1 MSATT
6 DNLAEK
12 TLAPPTDRPTW
23 ELYSACVHCG
33 LCLPFCPTYRVLG
46 QEADSPR
53 GRIYQALL
61 VDEGRLAVGDTYV
74 THIDRC
80 LGCRACESACPS
92 GVQYGKIVE
101 RARAQIEQQYRR
113 PWLARRLRSWF
124 YTHVLRDLGA
134 LARLA
139 KLVRFYQH
147 SGLERLARA
156 SGLLKLFGLQEIAA
170 LAPRIDEQFF
180 FEEFGMVF
188 PAVGERRGRVALLG
202 GCIASV
208 AFTDLNRAT
217 LRVLAENGIEVHVP
231 AHQGCCGALHA
242 HGGYLEEA
250 RELARQNLRAFKAG
264 HYDAI
269 LSNAAGCGATMK
281 EYADLLEHDPE
292 YAERARAFVAK
303 VKDVTEYLAEIGL
316 RPALHPMGKRVTYQD
331 PCHLAHGQRV
341 RSAPRELLRAAG
353 AELVEMAHAD
363 YCCGSAGTY
372 NLVERELASEIL
384 EAKMD
389 DVAATGAPILATAN
403 VGCMLQLRAG
413 VARRGLDMEV
423 RHVIELLNQAY

>member
-1 MSATT
+1 VQTT
-6 DNLAEK
+6 VEIA
-12 TLAPPTDRPTW
+12 APTDRPTW
-23 ELYSACVHCG
+23 DLYSACVHCG

-53 GRIYQALL
+53 GRIYQTLL

-113 PWLARRLRSWF
+113 PWLARRLRHWF
-124 YTHVLRDLGA
+124 YTRVLRDLGA
-134 LARLA
+134 LERLA
-139 KLVRFYQH
+139 KLLRFYQR

-156 SGLLKLFGLQEIAA
+156 SGLLKLFGLQQVAA
-170 LAPRIDEQFF
+170 LAPRIDDQFF
-180 FEEFGMVF
+180 FTEFGKVF
-188 PAVGERRGRVALLG
+188 PAVGECRGRVALLG

-208 AFTDLNRAT
+208 AFTGLNRAT

-231 AHQGCCGALHA
+231 AGQGCCGALHA
-242 HGGYLEEA
+242 HGGHLEEA
-250 RELARQNLRAFKAG
+250 RERARQNIRAFDADR
-264 HYDAI
+264 YDAV

-281 EYADLLEHDPE
+281 EYAGLLEHDPD

-303 VKDVTEYLAEIGL
+303 VKDVTEYLAGIGL
-316 RPALHPMGKRVTYQD
+316 RPVRHRLGKRVTYQD

-372 NLVERELASEIL
+372 NVVEAELASEIL

-413 VARRGLDMEV
+413 VAQRGLDMEV
-423 RHVIELLNQAY
+423 RHVIELLDQAY

>member
-1 MSATT
+1 MSAATE
-6 DNLAEK
+6 NLVETA
-12 TLAPPTDRPTW
+12 LATDRPTW

-53 GRIYQALL
+53 GRIYQTLL
-61 VDEGRLAVGDTYV
+61 VDEGRLAVGDAYV

-101 RARAQIEQQYRR
+101 RARTQIEQQYRR
-113 PWLARRLRSWF
+113 PWLARRLRRYF
-124 YTHVLRDLGA
+124 YQHVLRDLGA

-139 KLVRFYQH
+139 RLLRFYQR

-156 SGLLKLFGLQEIAA
+156 SGLLRLFGLQEVAA
-170 LAPRIDEQFF
+170 LAPRIDDRFF

-188 PAVGERRGRVALLG
+188 PAVGECRGRVALLG
-202 GCIASV
+202 GCIAGV

-231 AHQGCCGALHA
+231 ARQGCCGALHA

-250 RELARQNLRAFKAG
+250 RELARQNLRAFETS

-269 LSNAAGCGATMK
+269 VSNAAGCGATMK
-281 EYADLLEHDPE
+281 EYADLLQHDPV

-316 RPALHPMGKRVTYQD
+316 RPVLHPLGKRVTYQD

-341 RSAPRELLRAAG
+341 RSAPRALLRAAG

-372 NLVERELASEIL
+372 NLVQRELASQIL

-413 VARRGLDMEV
+413 VAQRGLNMEV
-423 RHVIELLNQAY
+423 RHVIELLDEAY

>member
-1 MSATT
+1 MTSTAQI
-6 DNLAEK
+6 A
-12 TLAPPTDRPTW
+12 APTDRPTW

-61 VDEGRLAVGDTYV
+61 VDEGRLAVGDAYV

-92 GVQYGKIVE
+92 GVQYGRIVE
-101 RARAQIEQQYRR
+101 RARAQIEREYRR
-113 PWLARRLRSWF
+113 PWLARRLRRWF
-124 YTHVLRDLGA
+124 YSNVLRDLSK

-139 KLVRFYQH
+139 RLLRFYQR
-147 SGLERLARA
+147 SGLERLARG
-156 SGLLKLFGLQEIAA
+156 SGLLKLLGLDEVAA
-170 LAPRIDEQFF
+170 LAPRIDDQFF
-180 FEEFGMVF
+180 FQEFGMVF

-202 GCIASV
+202 GCIAGV
-208 AFTDLNRAT
+208 AFTALNRAT
-217 LRVLAENGIEVHVP
+217 LRVLAENGLEVHVP
-231 AHQGCCGALHA
+231 ARQACCGALHA
-242 HGGYLEEA
+242 HGGYLEDA
-250 RELARQNLRAFKAG
+250 REQARQNIRAFEDDR
-264 HYDAI
+264 YDAI
-269 LSNAAGCGATMK
+269 LSNAAGCGATLK
-281 EYADLLEHDPE
+281 EYADLLADDPL

-303 VKDVTEYLAEIGL
+303 TKDVTEYLAQIGL
-316 RPALHPMGKRVTYQD
+316 RPVVHPLGKRVTYQD

-372 NLVERELASEIL
+372 NVVERELASEIL

-389 DVAATGAPILATAN
+389 DVAAAGAPILATAN

-413 VARRGLDMEV
+413 VARRGLSMEV
-423 RHVIELLNQAY
+423 KHVIEVLNEAY